1 MMTLTDLKTI
11 YERSYR
17 TASRELAMRR
27 RVLEGRADYA
37 AKLAELETLLTDLT
51 TLKDELK
58 KRLEAEQAQP
68 EQLALIDVPVRSE
81 FK

>member
-1 MMTLTDLKTI
+1 MITLTDLRTI

-37 AKLAELETLLTDLT
+37 AKLAEMETLLADLT
-51 TLKDELK
+51 ALKDELK
-58 KRLEAEQAQP
+58 RRMEAEQAQP
-68 EQLALIDVPVRSE
+68 EQLALIDTPVRYE

>member
-1 MMTLTDLKTI
+1 MNLADLKVI
-11 YERSYR
+11 YERSYK

-37 AKLAELETLLTDLT
+37 AKLQEMEMLLTDLT
-51 TLKDELK
+51 ALKDELK
-58 KRLEAEQAQP
+58 RRMEAEQAQP
-68 EQLALIDVPVRSE
+68 EQLALIDTPVRYE